1 MGCTSTID
9 ELNKGCIIHINRRKN
24 SSDDNNSKDEE
35 DGEKFRDFEEIGS
48 NYK

>member
-9 ELNKGCIIHINRRKN
+9 ELNKGCIIHISRRKN

-35 DGEKFRDFEEIGS
+35 KFRDFEEIGS